1 MVSCS
6 TVVVC
11 VVPTG
16 EDNNTVEDSIDFVE
30 IIPDSVEVSICL
42 VLSENSVMN
51 CMLVLYDVLLVVAVL
66 ETLSVVASVL
76 MVAETSVL
84 LSSLLDVEVDMSSDV

>member
-30 IIPDSVEVSICL
+30 IVPDSVEISICF

-51 CMLVLYDVLLVVAVL
+51 CILVLYDVLLVVAVL

-76 MVAETSVL
+76 MIAETSVL
-84 LSSLLDVEVDMSSDV
+84 LSSLLEVDMSSDV

>member
-30 IIPDSVEVSICL
+30 IVPDSVEISICF

-84 LSSLLDVEVDMSSDV
+84 LSSLLEVDMSSDV